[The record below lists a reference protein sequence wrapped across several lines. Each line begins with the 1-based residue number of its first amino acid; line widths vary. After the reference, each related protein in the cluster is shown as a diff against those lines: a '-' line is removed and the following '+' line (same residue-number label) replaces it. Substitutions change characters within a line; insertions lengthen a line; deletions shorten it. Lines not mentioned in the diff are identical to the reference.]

1 MNFITEYAD
10 AFWSMTYDVGQIAKV
25 VFAWGLTFLA
35 VFFVGVFLGAICS
48 IIKDKFTKMKT
59 LKTSSEYC
67 RKNDKPIIEVDD
79 RDRQKCLN
87 SCCIYCDY
95 LDRKENIYGK

>member
-10 AFWSMTYDVGQIAKV
+10 AFWSMSYDVGQIMKV
-25 VFAWGLTFLA
+25 VLAWGITFLA
-35 VFFVGVFLGAICS
+35 IWFAGAFIWAICS
-48 IIKDKFTKMKT
+48 IIKDKFSKMKT

-67 RKNDKPIIEVDD
+67 TRHNKLIIEVDC
-79 RDRQKCLN
+79 RDREKCLYG
-87 SCCIYCDY
+87 SCIYCEH